1 MKTKSKTQISENLVK
16 AISKKINIPNR
27 FAEAELERK
36 YQQVLVEIQ
45 ALHNDL
51 KRIPTVAELREYL
64 HCDCNIAMLMLRMYR
79 ADTKNQTLIGANFEL
94 PSFLISAI
102 KRSLT
107 MVIDE
112 QAETLNSVNEKYAKI
127 NEDLHKQIEIL
138 KTENKL
144 LQHKLNEAE
153 SRCKDLEIQYL
164 KVKYEKYE
172 PKITTLTNAN
182 NFISSNNVNNVN
194 SINSLAELFKK

>member
-16 AISKKINIPNR
+16 ATSKKINIPNR

-51 KRIPTVAELREYL
+51 KRIPTVAELREHL

-102 KRSLT
+102 KKSLT

-127 NEDLHKQIEIL
+127 
-138 KTENKL
+138 
-144 LQHKLNEAE
+144 NEAE

-182 NFISSNNVNNVN
+182 NFISSNNVNNIN

>member
-16 AISKKINIPNR
+16 ATSKKINIPNR

-45 ALHNDL
+45 TLHNDL
-51 KRIPTVAELREYL
+51 KRIPTVAELREHL

-102 KRSLT
+102 KKSLT

-144 LQHKLNEAE
+144 LQHKLNKAE

>member
-16 AISKKINIPNR
+16 ATSKKINIPNR

-51 KRIPTVAELREYL
+51 KRIPTVVELREHL

-79 ADTKNQTLIGANFEL
+79 TDTKNQMLIGANFEL

-102 KRSLT
+102 KKSLT

-127 NEDLHKQIEIL
+127 NEYLHKQIEIL
-138 KTENKL
+138 KTKNKL

-172 PKITTLTNAN
+172 LKITTLTNAN